1 MCFFML
7 DECIIV
13 NEGLKV
19 KLYPDKVMVDKFNRS
34 LGNARFVW
42 NNLLTEYQKTFELFK
57 QHGYTKLKCNQ
68 TTFNTMLTMLKKQ
81 YPFLY
86 DSESS
91 TLQQVYRDLIHSF
104 NGFFKK
110 NSNYPKFKSKMNP
123 KNGFRIQNNKNIK
136 ITSNTIVLPK
146 LGKVHYRTSP
156 QYKQLLKESKINN
169 VTIKKEHNHY
179 YAVFNIET
187 EKQTMK
193 KTGEAVGIDLGIRT
207 LATLSN
213 GLKITNLDTTRE
225 DKMIKKYH
233 RVLSRKKYNSKRYNK
248 TLKTLGKWIQRKN
261 NRLNDAYHKLSHY
274 IVKNYDIICMETLDI
289 KEIFQ
294 NTDFSSSLQSIAWKK
309 LVDMIKYKCEWY
321 GKKFIQIN
329 RWFPSS
335 KNCSQCGYYYKDLSD
350 KKEWTCPH
358 CQTHHDRDINAA
370 KNIQK
375 EGLIDL
381 IDETFVNLR
390 NWGDSTVI
398 LLSWESTS
406 P

>member
-1 MCFFML
+1 ML

-187 EKQTMK
+187 EKQPMK